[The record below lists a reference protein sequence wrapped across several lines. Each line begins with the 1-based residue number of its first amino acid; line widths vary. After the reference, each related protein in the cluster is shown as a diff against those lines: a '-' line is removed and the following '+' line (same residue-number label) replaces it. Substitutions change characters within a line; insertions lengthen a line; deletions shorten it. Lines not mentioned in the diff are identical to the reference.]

1 MFEDWTPREKAA
13 LKRATAWL
21 RAYSSLKT
29 DLRNCENPA
38 FHPITRA
45 EKADSPRIIRAKNN
59 PPLLRSKH
67 LNNAPRGDNPK
78 K

>member
-29 DLRNCENPA
+29 DLRDCENPA
-38 FHPITRA
+38 FYPITRA
-45 EKADSPRIIRAKNN
+45 EKADSPPIIRAKNAAK
-59 PPLLRSKH
+59 LIRYKEI
-67 LNNAPRGDNPK
+67 DK
-78 K
+78 D